1 MIESRRLEGTEELA
15 GRVAL
20 VTGAARGIGLAIAT
34 ALSQRGASVAMVDI
48 DLDALVPAAQSL
60 GEHTVTVQ
68 ADVSRPAEV
77 QRAVERAVEHFGRLD
92 ILVNNAGICPLTDF
106 TAITEAEWDRVLDI
120 NLKGAFFCS
129 QAAFPHIRQSGPR
142 GRVVNISSVAG
153 QSGGLL
159 APFHYAA
166 SKAGLIVLTKQLA
179 RLLAPERATA
189 NCVAPGTTDTDLT
202 AVWSEDIR
210 TRVRTAIPLGRF
222 GRPEEIAEAVSFL
235 VSDRAAFITG
245 ATLDVNGGLNFR

>member
-1 MIESRRLEGTEELA
+1 MTDELA

-20 VTGAARGIGLAIAT
+20 VTGGARGIGLAVAS
-34 ALSQRGASVAMVDI
+34 ALSGRSASVALVDI
-48 DLDALVPAAQSL
+48 DLDALEPAAQSL
-60 GEHTVTVQ
+60 GEHTVAIQ
-68 ADVSRPAEV
+68 ADVSRPAQV

-92 ILVNNAGICPLTDF
+92 ILVNNAGICPLTAFPD
-106 TAITEAEWDRVLDI
+106 ITEAEWDRVLDI

-202 AVWSEDIR
+202 AAWSEDIR

-222 GRPEEIAEAVSFL
+222 GRPEEIAEVVSFL

-245 ATLDVNGGLNFR
+245 ATFDVNGGLNFR

>member
-1 MIESRRLEGTEELA
+1 MTDELA

-20 VTGAARGIGLAIAT
+20 VTGAARGIGLAVAS
-34 ALSQRGASVAMVDI
+34 ALTGHGARLAMVDI
-48 DLDALVPAAQSL
+48 DLDALEPAAQSL
-60 GEHTVTVQ
+60 GEHTVAIQ
-68 ADVSRPAEV
+68 ADVSRPAQV

-92 ILVNNAGICPLTDF
+92 ILVNNAGICPLTAFPD
-106 TAITEAEWDRVLDI
+106 ITEAEWDRVLDI

-202 AVWSEDIR
+202 AAWSEDIR

-222 GRPEEIAEAVSFL
+222 GRPEEIAEVVSFL

-245 ATLDVNGGLNFR
+245 ATFDVNGGLNFR